1 MIALIGAAG
10 FVVLA
15 LGNLVRAQPTIE
27 TRSDDTEVVIGRQA
41 RTESLETLPRWL
53 TSDQYARGPVSAETL
68 LTNKEDTTC
77 YSIGEVLSAV
87 PELSKAMELFKDAGY
102 TKTLLN
108 DRKVMGTVV
117 VPVNAAFS
125 APLEANEY
133 GANMSAIISERPDI
147 MGSLVGA
154 SVWKGLW
161 TSDTFS
167 RRGTKIPTS
176 NKLGSEGEWMI
187 VEAFSGSGV
196 RGGAMHVEAHG
207 SDAAVIVSDLAA
219 CGPSVVHVVDSILLP
234 FDWDDG
240 ARDRTRLEERGGLTV
255 GGWGWGGGGG
265 GGNGWGW
272 GFG

>member
-1 MIALIGAAG
+1 
-10 FVVLA
+10 
-15 LGNLVRAQPTIE
+15 
-27 TRSDDTEVVIGRQA
+27 
-41 RTESLETLPRWL
+41 
-53 TSDQYARGPVSAETL
+53 
-68 LTNKEDTTC
+68 
-77 YSIGEVLSAV
+77 
-87 PELSKAMELFKDAGY
+87 
-102 TKTLLN
+102 
-108 DRKVMGTVV
+108 
-117 VPVNAAFS
+117 
-125 APLEANEY
+125 
-133 GANMSAIISERPDI
+133 
-147 MGSLVGA
+147 
-154 SVWKGLW
+154 
-161 TSDTFS
+161 
-167 RRGTKIPTS
+167 
-176 NKLGSEGEWMI
+176 MI